1 MPIIVLST
9 VLLVIFLIICYL
21 FISLGFQ
28 FDIILGNHI
37 TENTKATQKQYTTKY
52 QEIMKEAYELT
63 VQRSKQRKMK
73 HKGWWDR
80 VTCLEKLQSTL
91 VTTM

>member
-9 VLLVIFLIICYL
+9 VLLVILLIICYL
-21 FISLGFQ
+21 FISPDFQ

-37 TENTKATQKQYTTKY
+37 TESTKTTQKQYTTKY
-52 QEIMKEAYELT
+52 QEIMKEPYELT

-80 VTCLEKLQSTL
+80 RTCLEQLQSTL

>member
-1 MPIIVLST
+1 
-9 VLLVIFLIICYL
+9 
-21 FISLGFQ
+21 
-28 FDIILGNHI
+28 
-37 TENTKATQKQYTTKY
+37 
-52 QEIMKEAYELT
+52 MKEPYELT

-80 VTCLEKLQSTL
+80 GTCLEQLQSTL

>member
-1 MPIIVLST
+1 
-9 VLLVIFLIICYL
+9 
-21 FISLGFQ
+21 
-28 FDIILGNHI
+28 
-37 TENTKATQKQYTTKY
+37 
-52 QEIMKEAYELT
+52 MKEAYELT